1 MKTHD
6 LIELASRNLRESALR
21 NALTTL
27 GIAVGVA
34 SLVAMLSLGVG
45 LQDLAS
51 RRLAQ
56 SGLFESVIV
65 YSRREAREFSRTE
78 RRAVPADVGEGRAL
92 DEAARQQMAKLPN
105 VLEVN
110 PDVRFPTEVR
120 FGERSFFTM
129 VAGLPDSARSSDAFD
144 GMQGRFFS
152 SVAADEAILQIEFA
166 KDVNPLPATLIGQEV
181 VLRYAE
187 RQPLDS
193 PAVGRRARAPA
204 AGGDGNGEAAF
215 PGFSVVRREKSLR
228 IVGIIETQPF
238 GGISNFGRGR
248 LFLPLEVAEALH
260 TVQVSNVRDL
270 MRATPTLK
278 TYTALT
284 VRMASPAQVPAAQQA
299 IKKMGFSA
307 FSLLDATRNLRRFF
321 AVLDVFLGIFGSL
334 ALGVASLGIVNTLVM
349 AILER
354 RREIGILKA
363 LGASD
368 RDVKL
373 LFFAEAGA
381 MGLAGGVLG
390 VVLGWGMGRLINFGT
405 NVYLR
410 QQDLPPENIWS
421 VPWWLVAG
429 ALAFSILVSLA
440 SGMYPASRAAK
451 LDPVQALRYE

>member
-1 MKTHD
+1 MKGHD
-6 LIELASRNLRESALR
+6 LIELASRNLRESLLR

-51 RRLAQ
+51 RRLAR
-56 SGLFESVIV
+56 SGLFDSVIV

-78 RRAVPADVGEGRAL
+78 RRATSPESSEGRAL
-92 DEAARQQMAKLPN
+92 DEAAREEMARLPN
-105 VLEVN
+105 VVEVN

-120 FGERSFFTM
+120 VEDRSFFTM

-144 GMQGRFFS
+144 EMQGRFFAS
-152 SVAADEAILQIEFA
+152 RDADEAILQIEFA
-166 KDVNPLPATLIGQEV
+166 KDINAQPATLIGKDV

-187 RQPLDS
+187 RQPLAATATPS
-193 PAVGRRARAPA
+193 
-204 AGGDGNGEAAF
+204 AGGDGAGSAG
-215 PGFSVVRREKSLR
+215 PLGFNVVRKEKTLR

-248 LFLPLEVAEALH
+248 LFLPLELAEALN
-260 TVQVSNVRDL
+260 TVQVANVRDL

-278 TYTALT
+278 SYTALT
-284 VRMASPAQVPAAQQA
+284 VRMTSPAQVPAAQEA

-334 ALGVASLGIVNTLVM
+334 ALAVASLGIVNTLVM

-368 RDVKL
+368 GDVKK
-373 LFFAEAGA
+373 LFFAEAGS
-381 MGLAGGVLG
+381 MGLVGGVLG
-390 VVLGWGMGRLINFGT
+390 VALGWGIGRLINFGT

-410 QQDLPPENIWS
+410 QQELPPENIWS

-429 ALAFSILVSLA
+429 ALAFSVFVSLVSGL
-440 SGMYPASRAAK
+440 YPASRAAK